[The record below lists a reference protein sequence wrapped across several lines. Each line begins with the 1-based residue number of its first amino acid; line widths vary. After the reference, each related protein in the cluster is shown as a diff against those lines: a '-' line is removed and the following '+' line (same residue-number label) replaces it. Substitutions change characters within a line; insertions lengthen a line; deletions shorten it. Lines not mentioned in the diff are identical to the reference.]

1 MTAPKQKLPRKT
13 EDHVVDLSIQH
24 VVFGI
29 GGLFISAIAL
39 TMARDYAKFKR
50 QQKLIESATQLIII
64 LTNGGDIS
72 LWNEKKTAISS
83 TTKTLSEPEK

>member
-1 MTAPKQKLPRKT
+1 MTAPKQKLPRKA
-13 EDHVVDLSIQH
+13 EDHVVDLSLEH

-29 GGLFISAIAL
+29 GGLFVSALAF
-39 TMARDYAKFKR
+39 TMARDFAKFKR

-72 LWNEKKTAISS
+72 LWKEKKTAISS
-83 TTKTLSEPEK
+83 TTKSLNEPEK

>member
-1 MTAPKQKLPRKT
+1 MSEAKQKLPRKA
-13 EDHVVDLSIQH
+13 EDHIVDLSLEH
-24 VVFGI
+24 VVLGVGGI
-29 GGLFISAIAL
+29 VLSAYAF

-83 TTKTLSEPEK
+83 TTKTLNGPEK

>member
-1 MTAPKQKLPRKT
+1 MSEVKQKLPRKA
-13 EDHVVDLSIQH
+13 EDHIVDLSIGH

-50 QQKLIESATQLIII
+50 QQKLIESATQLIIL
-64 LTNGGDIS
+64 LTNGGEFS
-72 LWNEKKTAISS
+72 LWNEKKTALSS

>member
-1 MTAPKQKLPRKT
+1 MSEVKQKLPRKA
-13 EDHVVDLSIQH
+13 EDHIVDLSIGH

-29 GGLFISAIAL
+29 GGLLLSAFAF

-50 QQKLIESATQLIII
+50 QQKLIESATQLIIL
-64 LTNGGDIS
+64 LTNGGEFS
-72 LWNEKKTAISS
+72 LWNEKKTALSS